1 MIKIIYGL
9 CALGLVV
16 FVHELGH
23 FMAARLCGVTVETFS
38 LGWGPVLLKTKR
50 GDTEYRLSALPLGGY
65 CGMKGEHAFRE
76 ALDKNL
82 ESIPVEEGSFYG
94 VHPFKRIIIAFAG
107 PAFNLLFAVLALSL
121 VSAGGYSYR
130 SYDSRI
136 VPASLYGAPD
146 DGPADRAG
154 LREGDRILSLDGKKT
169 DTYTDIQQFIATHP
183 EETLALEYERSGQT
197 FSTSVTP
204 ELDKKTGAG
213 KIGVYPYIPLVIGE
227 VKPGSAAESTGLKAG
242 DIVTAVDGVPVA
254 HYLQFSALLEKKP
267 EQTVVSVNRGGI
279 ALTYTLVLLY
289 GADGTVGTGIEWK
302 TVQVS
307 VKGTGFAKS
316 IANGVAETGKI
327 MALTVKSIGLLFRG
341 VDLTEA
347 VSGPVR
353 ITMMLGEVA
362 GNGISGLAEFL
373 SIICVSLF
381 IMNLLPVPI
390 LDGGLILFSLVEWT
404 SRKQIRPKTLYYVQF
419 IGVGFI
425 MLIFLFS
432 LFGDIRFL
440 MK

>member
-1 MIKIIYGL
+1 M
-9 CALGLVV
+9 
-16 FVHELGH
+16 
-23 FMAARLCGVTVETFS
+23 
-38 LGWGPVLLKTKR
+38 
-50 GDTEYRLSALPLGGY
+50 
-65 CGMKGEHAFRE
+65 
-76 ALDKNL
+76 
-82 ESIPVEEGSFYG
+82 
-94 VHPFKRIIIAFAG
+94 
-107 PAFNLLFAVLALSL
+107 
-121 VSAGGYSYR
+121 
-130 SYDSRI
+130 
-136 VPASLYGAPD
+136 
-146 DGPADRAG
+146 
-154 LREGDRILSLDGKKT
+154 
-169 DTYTDIQQFIATHP
+169 
-183 EETLALEYERSGQT
+183 
-197 FSTSVTP
+197 
-204 ELDKKTGAG
+204 
-213 KIGVYPYIPLVIGE
+213 
-227 VKPGSAAESTGLKAG
+227 
-242 DIVTAVDGVPVA
+242 VTAVDGVPVA

>member
-1 MIKIIYGL
+1 MIKIITGL

-23 FMAARLCGVTVETFS
+23 FIAARLCGVTVETFS
-38 LGWGPVLLKTKR
+38 LGWGPVLLKKKW
-50 GDTEYRLSALPLGGY
+50 GNTEYRISALPLGGY

-82 ESIPVEEGSFYG
+82 DAIPVEEGSFYG
-94 VHPFKRIIIAFAG
+94 VHPFKRILIAFAG
-107 PAFNLLFAVLALSL
+107 PVSNLLFAVLALAL

-136 VPASLYGAPD
+136 VPASLYGAPEG
-146 DGPADRAG
+146 GPADLAG
-154 LREGDRILSLDGKKT
+154 LVEGDRIVSLGEKKT
-169 DTYTDIQQFIATHP
+169 ETYTDIQQVIATHP
-183 EETLALEYERSGQT
+183 QETLALEYERNGQI
-197 FSTSVTP
+197 FSSTIKP
-204 ELDKKTGAG
+204 ILDKKTGAG

-227 VKPGSAAESTGLKAG
+227 VKNGSAAESTGLKAG
-242 DIVTAVDGVPVA
+242 DIITAVNGIPVT
-254 HYLQFSALLEKKP
+254 HYLQFSAMLDKKP
-267 EQTVVSVNRGGI
+267 EQTVVSVNRNNI
-279 ALTYTLVLLY
+279 ALNYTLVLLY
-289 GADGTVGTGIEWK
+289 GADGTVETGIDWK
-302 TVQVS
+302 TVQVTS
-307 VKGTGFAKS
+307 KGTGFVQS
-316 IANGVAETGKI
+316 IMKGFTETGKT
-327 MALTVKSIGLLFRG
+327 MALTIKSIGLLFRG

-353 ITMMLGEVA
+353 ITLMLGEVA
-362 GNGISGLAEFL
+362 STGLSGLAEFL

-381 IMNLLPVPI
+381 IMNLLPIPI
-390 LDGGLILFSLVEWT
+390 LDGGLILFSLIEWI
-404 SRKQIRPKTLYYVQF
+404 SHKQIKPKILYYVQF

-425 MLIFLFS
+425 MFIFLFS